1 MYTEEKNLLQTSV
14 SNQKE
19 KTTILDT
26 IHLFPIR
33 LLTSY
38 QQPCISNKKHK
49 YGSWQCETS
58 FVNLH
63 FLFYMNPYEITQ
75 RTIPYWE
82 RPIKQSYDGT
92 S

>member
-1 MYTEEKNLLQTSV
+1 MSALFFKPQL

-26 IHLFPIR
+26 IHLLSIR